1 MIALLLYRTLAA
13 SLLPWCLYF
22 VTGVVA
28 RSLNMPEP
36 LVNSAG
42 GFVLA
47 RVMAYE
53 RSIGRRLCSLRL
65 ARLLRSVF
73 RTLR

>member
-1 MIALLLYRTLAA
+1 MSTRFRFQVLCAGLLAWLVTILTW
-13 SLLPWCLYF
+13 LL
-22 VTGVVA
+22 A